1 METSITKLLIKSC
14 LHSHD
19 ASGRSIVIRLVPKYF
34 GTIFSIGLDKQD
46 IVEVKNA
53 RFVSLLRIDEEITY
67 TDRSTSKLYKFI
79 FEKFNGSKVIYIRTK
94 WGAFCV
100 GKGLLIA
107 GTQLL
112 AISVYQE
119 TIARILC
126 GRDYETFLEFDR
138 NPYVYIALPTKM
150 EKHTK
155 ELYTYMKKC
164 LSSYVVSNFNFIEW
178 I

>member
-1 METSITKLLIKSC
+1 METSITRLLIKSC
-14 LHSHD
+14 CLSD
-19 ASGRSIVIRLVPKYF
+19 NASRCNIVIRLVPKYF
-34 GTIFSIGLDKQD
+34 GTVFSIGLDKQD
-46 IVEVKNA
+46 IAEEKEA
-53 RFVSLLRIDEEITY
+53 TFVSLLRIDDEITY

-79 FEKFNGSKVIYIRTK
+79 FENFNGPKVIYIKTK

-112 AISVYQE
+112 AISAYRE
-119 TIARILC
+119 TIARIIH
-126 GRDYETFLEFDR
+126 GREYETLLEFDR
-138 NPYVYIALPTKM
+138 TLRVYIALPTKM

-155 ELYTYMKKC
+155 ELYNYMKKC
-164 LSSYVVSNFNFIEW
+164 LSSYVVGNFNFVEW